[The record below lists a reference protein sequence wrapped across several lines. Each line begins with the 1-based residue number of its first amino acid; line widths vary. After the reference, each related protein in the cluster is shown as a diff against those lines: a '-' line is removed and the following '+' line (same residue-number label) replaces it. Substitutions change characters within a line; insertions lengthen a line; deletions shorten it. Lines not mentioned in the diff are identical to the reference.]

1 MVTDT
6 LPPLMRSDHSFSAVG
21 PYRLLQHEPPPHV
34 HHEGLAW
41 ASCLRDT
48 QRTCVALLRPKPIT
62 SRQPFYTGGSDM
74 PRVTRAEL
82 PYVEL
87 LNMICLAEGRA
98 GTYLKAW
105 ADTTTAPELK
115 ACLALVAAR
124 ETSHY
129 EVFKRRIEELGA
141 TVQEH
146 EDPGFQEHLRVLG
159 SGMADLEKIRWQQ
172 ASQQRQPR
180 PTLRER
186 YEAAIADETIDP

>member
-1 MVTDT
+1 
-6 LPPLMRSDHSFSAVG
+6 
-21 PYRLLQHEPPPHV
+21 
-34 HHEGLAW
+34 
-41 ASCLRDT
+41 
-48 QRTCVALLRPKPIT
+48 
-62 SRQPFYTGGSDM
+62 M

-186 YEAAIADETIDP
+186 YEAAIADETIDPLTRSLLRWFADEEADSRHLLAEAYARVEARAD